1 MTNSINMTSI
11 SLPPQRFNQLLL
23 SDKPAW
29 PNQIRRVGNG
39 QPRVISAS
47 GKKGSHVD
55 RSAGAS
61 KNRAARAAGQDSLLS
76 SGGGAFDHSVT
87 GIAPADA
94 DRGAGQSGAEKIISL
109 DDFKTQF
116 NQQGL
121 ELLFRAN
128 PKCGAELR
136 RLYNDPDGNSI
147 AREFRLPNIAAVYQM
162 ATLAHPGEQVKQELD
177 GIIRELTDMM
187 VKDGLGK
194 KSIFGSP
201 QPGKASACLKVGAL
215 ENKLVGVLAK
225 MYGEGKLNAGKILYE
240 KHIIPFAIKYVE
252 QKISGK
258 LTDESM
264 REFSQYFDRHAYQ
277 KTENIFQ
284 GMEDNIS
291 VDIRTIADSFNVQIT
306 KLHFLRELA
315 DGLAESPTG
324 PAGVQRPDGPSHAA
338 GPEPLPEVPRPGPEA
353 GRTARDDHQAP
364 GATYNTYNYY
374 NNIYAPT
381 QVFAPTN
388 QTFAPTNQTFAPTNL
403 TFAPTNLTF
412 APTNLT
418 FAPANN
424 TAAHGDRQAGAF
436 PRPGAAR
443 ARSADNLAGRPA
455 TAAQVEPPSAGQAQG
470 VRAGEPLTAAQA
482 ESAAV
487 NSLGALARAYSL
499 PPENAASRR
508 TFMLTPPRD
517 TSPTGIGGA
526 QVMPAGKASAGRR
539 PLPQVAQRTAS
550 AIRRDYTVT
559 QPAPAAAVIDS
570 RPAAIPAPQR
580 SVPLAQPRAVIGDRA
595 APRHDAG
602 PAVLSNQGKRLAQH
616 PRSQAPVTH
625 FAPLNQPAED
635 PQVLRAGLRKV
646 DVAARNPRP
655 GQENNDP
662 RGPHTAQDAGGRQNP
677 RPGQENNGPH
687 GPHAAQD
694 AAGRR
699 PLPQV
704 AQRTASAIRRDY
716 TVTQPAPAAA
726 VIDSRPAAIP
736 APRRAAPLAQPRA
749 VIGDRAAPR
758 HDAGPAVLSNQ
769 GKRLAQHPRSQA
781 PVTHFAPLNQ
791 PAEDPQVLRAGLRK
805 VDVAARNP
813 RPGQENNDPRGP
825 HTAQDAGGRQNP
837 RPGQENNGPH
847 GPHAA
852 QDAAGRRPLPQVA
865 QRTASAIRRDYT
877 VTQPAPAAA
886 VIDSR
891 PAAIPAP
898 RRAAPL
904 AQPRAV
910 IGDRAAPSHDAGPV
924 VLSNQGKRLA
934 QHPRSQA
941 PVTHFA
947 PLNQPAEDPQVL
959 RAGLRKV
966 DVAAHNL
973 RPGQENNDPHGP
985 HAAQDAAVL
994 QNPRPGQEDR
1004 DPRGPHTAQD
1014 AGGPQNP
1021 RPGQEN
1027 NGPHGPHAAQDAA
1040 GRRPLPQQVAQR
1052 TASAIRRDYTVT
1064 QPAPAAAVI
1073 DSRPAAIPAPRR
1085 AAPLA
1090 QPRAVIGDRAA
1101 PSHDAGPVVL
1111 SNQGKRLAQHPRSQP
1126 PARSIAPLNQPAED
1140 LTGVLAGLKN
1150 SGSAFRKKYE

>member
-23 SDKPAW
+23 SDKSAW

-55 RSAGAS
+55 RSTGAS

-76 SGGGAFDHSVT
+76 SGGGAFAPDVT

-94 DRGAGQSGAEKIISL
+94 DCGAEQSGAEKIISL
-109 DDFKTQF
+109 DDFKRQF

-121 ELLFRAN
+121 ELLFCAN

-162 ATLAHPGEQVKQELD
+162 ATLAHPGGQVKQELD

-240 KHIIPFAIKYVE
+240 KHIIPFSIKYVE

-258 LTDESM
+258 LTDESI

-284 GMEDNIS
+284 GMGDNIS

-315 DGLAESPTG
+315 DGLAESPAG

-338 GPEPLPEVPRPGPEA
+338 GPEPLPEAPRSGPEA
-353 GRTARDDHQAP
+353 GRTARNDNEVP

-388 QTFAPTNQTFAPTNL
+388 L

-412 APTNLT
+412 APTNPT
-418 FAPANN
+418 FAPASN
-424 TAAHGDRQAGAF
+424 TAAHGGRQAGAF

-443 ARSADNLAGRPA
+443 ARSADSLAGQPA
-455 TAAQVEPPSAGQAQG
+455 AAAQVEPPSAGQAQG
-470 VRAGEPLTAAQA
+470 VRSGEPLTAAQA
-482 ESAAV
+482 EPAAV
-487 NSLGALARAYSL
+487 NFLGTLARAYSL
-499 PPENAASRR
+499 PPESAASRR
-508 TFMLTPPRD
+508 TVMLTPPRY
-517 TSPTGIGGA
+517 TSPTGIDGA
-526 QVMPAGKASAGRR
+526 QIMPAGEASAGRR
-539 PLPQVAQRTAS
+539 PLPQLAQRTASAS
-550 AIRRDYTVT
+550 AIRRDYIVT

-570 RPAAIPAPQR
+570 QPAAIPAPQH
-580 SVPLAQPRAVIGDRA
+580 SVPLARPQAVISDRA
-595 APRHDAG
+595 APRHGAG

-635 PQVLRAGLRKV
+635 PRVLRAGLRKV
-646 DVAARNPRP
+646 N
-655 GQENNDP
+655 
-662 RGPHTAQDAGGRQNP
+662 
-677 RPGQENNGPH
+677 
-687 GPHAAQD
+687 
-694 AAGRR
+694 
-699 PLPQV
+699 
-704 AQRTASAIRRDY
+704 
-716 TVTQPAPAAA
+716 
-726 VIDSRPAAIP
+726 
-736 APRRAAPLAQPRA
+736 
-749 VIGDRAAPR
+749 
-758 HDAGPAVLSNQ
+758 
-769 GKRLAQHPRSQA
+769 
-781 PVTHFAPLNQ
+781 
-791 PAEDPQVLRAGLRK
+791 
-805 VDVAARNP
+805 
-813 RPGQENNDPRGP
+813 
-825 HTAQDAGGRQNP
+825 
-837 RPGQENNGPH
+837 
-847 GPHAA
+847 
-852 QDAAGRRPLPQVA
+852 
-865 QRTASAIRRDYT
+865 
-877 VTQPAPAAA
+877 
-886 VIDSR
+886 
-891 PAAIPAP
+891 
-898 RRAAPL
+898 
-904 AQPRAV
+904 
-910 IGDRAAPSHDAGPV
+910 
-924 VLSNQGKRLA
+924 
-934 QHPRSQA
+934 
-941 PVTHFA
+941 
-947 PLNQPAEDPQVL
+947 
-959 RAGLRKV
+959 
-966 DVAAHNL
+966 VAAHNP

-985 HAAQDAAVL
+985 HAAQDAA
-994 QNPRPGQEDR
+994 
-1004 DPRGPHTAQD
+1004 
-1014 AGGPQNP
+1014 GPQNP

-1040 GRRPLPQQVAQR
+1040 GRRPRPQVAQR
-1052 TASAIRRDYTVT
+1052 IASAIRRDYIVT
-1064 QPAPAAAVI
+1064 QPAPAETII
-1073 DSRPAAIPAPRR
+1073 DSQPVAIPAPRR

-1090 QPRAVIGDRAA
+1090 RPRAVIGDRAA
-1101 PSHDAGPVVL
+1101 PRHDAGPVVL

-1126 PARSIAPLNQPAED
+1126 PARSVAPVNQPAED